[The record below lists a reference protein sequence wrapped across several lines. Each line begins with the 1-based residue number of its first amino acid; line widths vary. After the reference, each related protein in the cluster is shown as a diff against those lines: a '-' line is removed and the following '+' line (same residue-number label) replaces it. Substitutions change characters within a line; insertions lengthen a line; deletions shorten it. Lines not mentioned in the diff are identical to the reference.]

1 VSKLTEEAIKDISQT
16 EKAYLHEFLDINNRP
31 VLVVVA
37 SKHFPKV
44 SVDFVVINYSMY
56 DIIERK
62 KQDIKSFSRHHSAQS
77 MSTILH
83 IL

>member
-1 VSKLTEEAIKDISQT
+1 LTEEAIKDISQT
-16 EKAYLHEFLDINNRP
+16 GKAYVHDFLDINNRP

-62 KQDIKSFSRHHSAQS
+62 
-77 MSTILH
+77 
-83 IL
+83 